1 MINSNKKYKIQKIN
15 LQISFDKV
23 DRIID
28 FFRNLRNDVKSIYNQ
43 QGGKNTS
50 NKDDKYYK
58 KYKKL
63 LKTSEYSIKYYK
75 NFAQE
80 QINRQMQL
88 NQYYTNLI
96 NVLNVQREYL
106 LNEYLKLGKNV
117 KNNKE
122 KINMLETMI
131 DGIEKY
137 MKTPIEF
144 ENVVNKII
152 LKGGDMDFNTF
163 SAAIGHDVDLLEKE
177 MLIIKNDKNFVE
189 TKIVDL
195 HKRMKDI
202 VEENEN
208 LFKIKTE
215 IDWLVKELEY
225 KEDAEIMEAQDFQTL
240 YDKLKT
246 TIDAAQKGSKI
257 NEKVASYMHKL
268 EEYASYLENFI
279 KSNKKTIDTIDTQKK
294 PSLEEHIK
302 NAKDKLIGGKM
313 KGGDL
318 AEAYNKILTNNIGN
332 IESYFRPDKWSFFN
346 LNSNLNDNTLKTIQT
361 KIEFNSA
368 KIINLDNDNFQRV
381 IPDFYRQLVT
391 IAQQLELLNKILN
404 NFNLMYNYIGD
415 YKTSLKHDETLED
428 RNFIKLWN
436 KIFVK
441 KNTDYYNNQ
450 ILKYKIYF
458 FGNKDILFEDVLK
471 NLVIDDRDKN
481 NFNIEFIF
489 NTSPQNNNED
499 IIKKIDAT
507 IVCMDI
513 LYFLLLNF
521 IFCISKMYDGI
532 SYINLDEWEKYILQK
547 EKMLIRTGTLVS
559 FEDFDK
565 IYQAEKILVG
575 GDIFEDVEG
584 KTLNSD
590 IVIDNEILLSFL
602 ASYTANLIQLNITS
616 TDASAKKEDKKV
628 SNKVNLEQMNK
639 LNELAKMLNRLDD
652 KIKLKLGEDATHTD
666 SYIEASERIGTYEE
680 LLNKINENPSQQKGG
695 AVTQPRLT
703 PFKIAL
709 INCSNGLQPYVANVN
724 QLKYLI
730 SGTRKKDL
738 PMEETIA
745 LFSIYTKLKSIVNL
759 GINSYMKVIP
769 MIFFTVEY
777 PPSRYSSEI
786 CKFKFTYNETTDIVE
801 YLPSGDCEENDSINN
816 FNQKLKEDEQEESES
831 VKIEEEGEEKW
842 EKEETKKEEII
853 TKEKKLTFNQFYS
866 HAAFLESNNQNG
878 TRKIINDPIIGLGK
892 LLDMDTD
899 KSKPINRVMN
909 IMFALGASGTGKT
922 SRYFGVPTAAN
933 PDDKVGIVPYVI
945 EKALTQNASVSD
957 DDKISIAYFVCYGRY
972 ESYVLNEVLLFFNID
987 NIRKNS
993 NSASENNLLYQ
1004 AYVNNYTDKPMD
1016 NLESNNDYTNFYT
1029 KLISKKINK
1038 VADFNTISG
1047 FITKG
1052 DEYKISRDETS
1063 DELDFRAI
1071 LEKSDIWYNVKS
1083 SDSLSEE
1090 LKEIFENLL
1099 KEQKKINTV
1108 VPTKNNI
1115 ESSRGHTC
1123 VLIRIKSDDG
1133 TYKYFPLFDMAGTE
1147 DPEKMREFLEGNGST
1162 EKMAKLISQINKLGD
1177 KITRDGDGN
1186 PEVGSL
1192 KELVEEQS
1200 IQTYLSQVGGAKI
1213 TATQL
1218 VEKVG
1223 QDVSVIDGKNFI
1235 NKIINE
1241 GYYINH
1247 TIGMIIFAAM
1257 CVGESLK
1264 TTKTDDNDTFDDF
1277 GSELFTNKI
1286 INYVCRLS
1294 DTYDT
1299 RINCHGKPKILL
1311 GDLSFD
1317 AILNSSS
1324 IWTQI
1329 IFSFL
1334 YWNAE
1339 TQDSTKNWLREAES
1353 NDIKE
1358 SPYVYD
1364 MTNYD
1369 FVDNIPIKYAEPL
1382 SKTMVNFGDLN
1393 SYFSNINN
1401 NLNLFENNE
1410 FMVSVIDDEVSFSNF
1425 KEEYEINFQTQK
1437 PSGES
1442 VNNKVIIDT
1451 SILINNKDSFNEL
1464 FRQIKKD
1471 QKELEREKDKTK
1483 DALQKKLN
1491 ELCPVYIDSNMLK
1504 NVEIFK
1510 KLVKTLVS
1518 DGQDKKSSIDSFAIT
1533 ICKGGG
1539 FDNIHKICNQ
1549 INITLNNIDLI
1560 QQQIDQIKSN
1570 IDNNLKEFMKNGY
1583 ILIYEGSNV
1592 FFKKNNVK
1600 INMKI
1605 DEIIEEAKKIPKIQ
1619 DSSDELALTNQ
1630 MLRIKDKRI
1639 TATKMIL
1646 MHLVT
1651 GQLFKNP
1658 MVGETISLTKNLYDS
1673 TNIQFSKKTADEIP
1687 LEEEAATGT
1696 TSTGGLPERPQT
1708 RKITGFTE
1716 PQLMPSATELP
1727 STLPLLRG
1735 GFVGDANQL
1744 YKEKYLKYREKYLK
1758 LKYNIN

>member
-15 LQISFDKV
+15 LQISFDKI

-28 FFRNLRNDVKSIYNQ
+28 FFRNLRNDVKIIYNQ

-96 NVLNVQREYL
+96 NVLNVHREYL

-117 KNNKE
+117 KNNKD

-144 ENVVNKII
+144 ENVINKIV

-202 VEENEN
+202 VEENEH

-225 KEDAEIMEAQDFQTL
+225 KEDAEIMEAQDFQAL

-246 TIDAAQKGSKI
+246 TIDAAQKGSRI

-294 PSLEEHIK
+294 PSLEQHIK
-302 NAKDKLIGGKM
+302 NAKDKLFGGKM
-313 KGGDL
+313 QGGDL

-332 IESYFRPDKWSFFN
+332 IESYFRPDKWVFFY
-346 LNSNLNDNTLKTIQT
+346 LNSNLNDNTLKSIQT

-368 KIINLDNDNFQRV
+368 KTINLDNDNSQRV

-391 IAQQLELLNKILN
+391 IAQKLEILDKILN
-404 NFNLMYNYIGD
+404 NFNLMYSYIGD
-415 YKTSLKHDETLED
+415 YKTSLEHDETSD
-428 RNFIKLWN
+428 DKNFIKLWN

-450 ILKYKIYF
+450 ILKYKIFF
-458 FGNKDILFEDVLK
+458 FGKQDIVFEDVLK
-471 NLVIDDRDKN
+471 NLVIDNRDKD
-481 NFNIEFIF
+481 NFKIEFMF
-489 NTSPQNNNED
+489 STNPQNNNED
-499 IIKKIDAT
+499 IINKIDAT

-532 SYINLDEWEKYILQK
+532 SDINLDEWEKYILQK

-565 IYQAEKILVG
+565 IYQADKILVG
-575 GDIFEDVEG
+575 GDIFEDVDQ

-590 IVIDNEILLSFL
+590 IVINNEILLSFL
-602 ASYTANLIQLNITS
+602 ASYTANLIQLNVTS

-666 SYIEASERIGTYEE
+666 SYIEESERIGTYEE

-695 AVTQPRLT
+695 AETQPRLT
-703 PFKIAL
+703 PFKIDL
-709 INCSNGLQPYVANVN
+709 INCSKGLQPYVANVN

-801 YLPSGDCEENDSINN
+801 YLPSGDCEGNDSINN
-816 FNQKLKEDEQEESES
+816 FYKKLKEDEQEESES
-831 VKIEEEGEEKW
+831 VEIEEEGEEKG
-842 EKEETKKEEII
+842 EEEETKKEEII

-945 EKALTQNASVSD
+945 EKALTQNASFSD

-972 ESYVLNEVLLFFNID
+972 ETDVLNEVLLFFNID
-987 NIRKNS
+987 NIRKNGDLTS
-993 NSASENNLLYQ
+993 DNNLLYQ
-1004 AYVNNYTDKPMD
+1004 AYVNNYTDKPTD
-1016 NLESNNDYTNFYT
+1016 NLHSDDKYTNFYT

-1052 DEYKISRDETS
+1052 DEYKISEDETS

-1071 LEKSDIWYNVKS
+1071 LTKNSDIWYNVKS

-1090 LKEIFENLL
+1090 LKDIFENLL

-1147 DPEKMREFLEGNGST
+1147 DPEKMREFLESNGST
-1162 EKMAKLISQINKLGD
+1162 DKMAKLISQINKLGD
-1177 KITRDGDGN
+1177 KITRDKDGN

-1192 KELVEEQS
+1192 NELLEEQS
-1200 IQTYLSQVGGAKI
+1200 IKTYLCQVGGAKI

-1223 QDVSVIDGKNFI
+1223 QDASVIDGENFI

-1264 TTKTDDNDTFDDF
+1264 TIKTDDNDTFDDF
-1277 GSELFTNKI
+1277 GTELFTNKI

-1311 GDLSFD
+1311 GELSFD

-1339 TQDSTKNWLREAES
+1339 TQDSTKNWLKEAES

-1382 SKTMVNFGDLN
+1382 SKTTVNFRDLN
-1393 SYFSNINN
+1393 GNFSIINN

-1410 FMVSVIDDEVSFSNF
+1410 FMVSVRDDEVSFSNL
-1425 KEEYEINFQTQK
+1425 KEEYEIIYET
-1437 PSGES
+1437 S
-1442 VNNKVIIDT
+1442 KVIINT
-1451 SILINNKDSFNEL
+1451 SSLINNKDSFKNL
-1464 FRQIKKD
+1464 FTKIKD
-1471 QKELEREKDKTK
+1471 DYKELSKIRDESQLKKKLGELCTLYQSNDEVNIDILKDIVVKAEKDNKDKIESIKTK
-1483 DALQKKLN
+1483 IKNTICVGQGFDFI
-1491 ELCPVYIDSNMLK
+1491 YNMCFHI
-1504 NVEIFK
+1504 N
-1510 KLVKTLVS
+1510 KTLVNIV
-1518 DGQDKKSSIDSFAIT
+1518 SI
-1533 ICKGGG
+1533 KEEME
-1539 FDNIHKICNQ
+1539 K
-1549 INITLNNIDLI
+1549 
-1560 QQQIDQIKSN
+1560 IKSN
-1570 IDNNLKEFMKNGY
+1570 IDDYLKEFMKNGY
-1583 ILIYEGSNV
+1583 ILIFEGGNI

-1600 INMKI
+1600 INRKI

-1673 TNIQFSKKTADEIP
+1673 TNIQFSKKTEGEIP
-1687 LEEEAATGT
+1687 LEEEVAATGT
-1696 TSTGGLPERPQT
+1696 TSPGGLPVSLPERQQT
-1708 RKITGFTE
+1708 REITREPSGFTE
-1716 PQLMPSATELP
+1716 PLSMPSRTELP
-1727 STLPLLRG
+1727 SALPFFRG
-1735 GFVGDANQL
+1735 GSVGDNKL